1 MWVALL
7 RGFTKKGVPRNVVGG
22 SGAWIEMNPKA
33 KGMSYTSQAS
43 VQILIKALTSSMGA
57 SASGGHAPFWSLGNE
72 HSPCE
77 IPSH

>member
-1 MWVALL
+1 MD
-7 RGFTKKGVPRNVVGG
+7 
-22 SGAWIEMNPKA
+22 PKA

-43 VQILIKALTSSMGA
+43 VQILINALTGSMGA
-57 SASGGHAPFWSLGNE
+57 SASGRHAPFWSLGNE